1 MLLKNNNDDDD
12 DNNNNNINLK
22 NYKFQYLLIVIST
35 MIVLYFLYSKSE
47 QNKLLKNIKYFSYH
61 KNIKNIIIFIFL
73 CISLQVILHWQGI
86 TVLLCGYLYGFKN
99 GLILAL
105 ITTIISSNITYFIS
119 RITTS
124 KENKIMIDNKNS
136 LKYVIL
142 SRIFPHHITSIFW
155 GTTDIKYIYFLIG
168 TLISLLFLLPIE
180 TYIGTIIN
188 ITQLKNKL
196 FNNDH
201 LTLILI
207 AIVIIIALYMLYQ
220 LKNYYIKDDII
231 NIINLKE
238 KDENTN

>member
-22 NYKFQYLLIVIST
+22 NYKFQYLLIIIST

-47 QNKLLKNIKYFSYH
+47 QNKLLKNIKYYSYH

-73 CISLQVILHWQGI
+73 CICLQVILHWQGI

>member
-22 NYKFQYLLIVIST
+22 NYKFQYLLIIIST

>member
-47 QNKLLKNIKYFSYH
+47 QNKLLKNIKYYSYH